1 MARVA
6 LERALKKPGRVLTWH
21 AGAGCRSHRT
31 SDREDYY
38 TVLPP
43 ELAAFLH
50 RFGSDTTEPEVLEL
64 FLDDMLHDL
73 AIEEAEFDAL
83 HADDPLVPRMP
94 AGAVLFEIR
103 GYFQGCLEFY
113 VTQHAAPPTD
123 PFRRPPEPRWLILAS
138 PHVRSAERCAA
149 AFDDLLDRCDGVAR
163 RHDLVLDLETVRDG
177 FRTMLR
183 RRPGSAPLPGLLPA
197 GYRDSGPALR
207 R

>member
-6 LERALKKPGRVLTWH
+6 LEQALKKPGRVLTWH
-21 AGAGCRSHRT
+21 AGAGCRSHRS

-43 ELAAFLH
+43 ELAGFVH

-64 FLDDMLHDL
+64 FLDDMLVDL
-73 AIEEAEFDAL
+73 AIEEAEFRAL
-83 HADDPLVPRMP
+83 HADDPLVPAMP

-123 PFRRPPEPRWLILAS
+123 PFRRSPEPRWLILAS
-138 PHVRSAERCAA
+138 PNVRSAVAQRPAA
-149 AFDDLLDRCDGVAR
+149 RPDARSGDRPR
-163 RHDLVLDLETVRDG
+163 RLPKHAETEVIAPNVPGKRAYSSRHTRLKG
-177 FRTMLR
+177 FRAQNR
-183 RRPGSAPLPGLLPA
+183 
-197 GYRDSGPALR
+197 SG
-207 R
+207 